1 MKKALRARW
10 SVALNAIKGR
20 EVNWLSVLGFALV
33 SCGIGMIFLP
43 AGLIAGGISLLLLD
57 WSVEVNGA

>member
-1 MKKALRARW
+1 MKKKFTARW
-10 SVALNAIKGR
+10 SALLTAIKDR
-20 EVNWLSVLGFALV
+20 EVNWLSVFGFALV